1 MDIAC
6 SMWQE
11 QRSPDGEVGPYHE
24 RLPVPFLSSWAVPES
39 KGLKQSDLGFH
50 EVFTQPAVPSFSL
63 FFLVSVYFC
72 FLFACLF
79 FVMLFGFSVL
89 G

>member
-39 KGLKQSDLGFH
+39 KGLKQSDLGFQKKIK
-50 EVFTQPAVPSFSL
+50 VAAWWMNWSMKKQVRSI
-63 FFLVSVYFC
+63 FFLGDRESKISV
-72 FLFACLF
+72 
-79 FVMLFGFSVL
+79 
-89 G
+89 